1 MLKSR
6 VAVIWLGYYKTEC
19 VQRISAYFEYV
30 KLIQEEHNRICR
42 ESPCLPDHYHTS
54 PDDLSAN
61 LIMLSDV
68 SCGNSCIVEQLM
80 LTFILML
87 PSKSYLFKDRIIYSI
102 KIAILCWI
110 LQGSFVAKPHQQSL
124 NEMLFLLLWSF
135 PALFPWFALI
145 LGTQH
150 NSM

>member
-6 VAVIWLGYYKTEC
+6 VAVIWLGHYKTEC

-30 KLIQEEHNRICR
+30 KLIQEEHNSICR
-42 ESPCLPDHYHTS
+42 ESPCLPDHYHTTS
-54 PDDLSAN
+54 DYLSAN

-80 LTFILML
+80 RTFILML
-87 PSKSYLFKDRIIYSI
+87 PSKSYHFKVKIIYSI

-110 LQGSFVAKPHQQSL
+110 LQGFFVTKLHQQSL

-135 PALFPWFALI
+135 PDLFP
-145 LGTQH
+145 
-150 NSM
+150 